1 MRHEGHLEFTV
12 KELRF
17 FKSVGLQREIPKF
30 LFTRHEITHSP
41 FVLSASFEEACRRT
55 IYASA
60 ATEMQSGGC
69 CKTKSGDT

>member
-30 LFTRHEITHSP
+30 LFTRHEITTNLAVATAVSYVRLP
-41 FVLSASFEEACRRT
+41 VAASLEYQWPESLIVRFCVR
-55 IYASA
+55 
-60 ATEMQSGGC
+60 
-69 CKTKSGDT
+69 KST